1 MSLSIK
7 NALQISALSSP
18 PSPTDDPPPSALR
31 LGGTLRDRRADL
43 SVAPSS
49 TSPRLARLQQ
59 TNFISCSA
67 ALQMAPGSRTK
78 AKDGDALMAIM
89 AT

>member
-1 MSLSIK
+1 MSLSIT

-18 PSPTDDPPPSALR
+18 PSPTDDPPSALC

-43 SVAPSS
+43 SVVPSS

-59 TNFISCSA
+59 TNLISCSA
-67 ALQMAPGSRTK
+67 ALQMAPGSQTK

-89 AT
+89 AA